1 MPEAPMR
8 FEAFDPQALADWL
21 VASRA
26 DYVNERI
33 AAGDSPQ
40 EAEANATRSFEQLV
54 PGGSPAPGQLIGR
67 VCIAGESVGH
77 LWIGPAGS
85 DSKRWWVWDI
95 AINDDMRGHGL
106 GRQAMLLGEQLA
118 RNHGATTIGLNVF
131 GHNRVARALY
141 TSLGYHESAVV
152 MRKPL

>member
-1 MPEAPMR
+1 MLESPMI

-26 DYVNERI
+26 DYVKERI
-33 AAGDSPQ
+33 AAGDSPR
-40 EAEANATRSFEQLV
+40 EAEGNATRSFEQLV
-54 PGGSPAPGQLIGR
+54 PGGSPAPGQLMGR
-67 VCIAGESVGH
+67 LCIAGETVGH

-85 DSKRWWVWDI
+85 DPKRWWVWDI
-95 AINDDMRGHGL
+95 AVKTDMRGRGL
-106 GRQAMLLGEQLA
+106 GREAMLLGEQLA
-118 RNHGATTIGLNVF
+118 RSNGATSIGLNVF

-141 TSLGYHESAVV
+141 TSLGYEESAVV